1 MSFLNFKVEPDLSY
15 QKVKFANKS
24 PNPDP
29 LYAHEGDSGFDL
41 RAWITGEESTIRGE
55 EGEYGIILKPLER
68 RLIHTGIYFE
78 LPEQTEVQV
87 RPRSGCALKQGLS
100 VLNTPGTVDSFYR
113 NEVGIIAINLS
124 NTDIKIYNGDRI
136 AQAVLCPVYVKELV
150 TLQKIEEVDTNT
162 ERGLK
167 KFGSSGIK

>member
-1 MSFLNFKVEPDLSY
+1 MSLFNFKIEPDLSY
-15 QKVKFANKS
+15 KKIKFVNKS

-29 LYAHEGDSGFDL
+29 TYAHEGDSGFDL
-41 RAWITGEESTIRGE
+41 RAWITEEESTIRNE
-55 EGEYGIILKPLER
+55 NNEYGIVLKPLER

-78 LPEQTEVQV
+78 LPKQTEVQV

-100 VLNTPGTVDSFYR
+100 VVNTPGTVDSFYR

-124 NTDIKIYNGDRI
+124 NADINIYNGDRI
-136 AQAVLCPVYVKELV
+136 AQAVLCPVYVKEL
-150 TLQKIEEVDTNT
+150 TILEKVDEISKDT

-167 KFGSSGIK
+167 RFGSSGMK